1 MMAHPE
7 NEPRRTGRS
16 GKGRTGYGSARR
28 VPPLSLRD
36 ELLLVIFALVFAM
49 SGIVCVSAYFIFRRT
64 ITGEIGRARVDILKQ
79 VGERTRLVKNSL
91 ATISNLYYRDPDIR
105 RAASDPSATASGR
118 SGMIRALKDKAD
130 RYRIALN
137 ELGLDFY
144 MVVVME
150 RGFRY
155 SSRGNESYDFGSARN
170 NLWFDDVIRKRGE
183 IHWVSSYEDFRNT
196 ASPLYVFSAARAIA
210 DPRTGEYLGL
220 LLVNVRERILHAT
233 YGNVLTSR
241 NTIYIADEKGSIV
254 SHPEESMLGLN
265 YVGMSRIRTIFGTG
279 DYAIVRKAGSAILFS
294 HYRDSE
300 SRWSIFEEIPLDDII
315 GPLKNVSL
323 ALAVIFVACIAL
335 SLALSAFF
343 SGRITRP
350 LSLFVDSMEKVG
362 KGDLDVISTIHG
374 WRELG
379 DIDRTFNLMTVRLRG
394 LVADIRQKESE
405 KRKVELDFLRAQINP
420 HFLYNTLFSIKC
432 FISMDRRLEAEAM
445 LANFI
450 DLIRMTFSQGDE
462 LVSLDEE
469 LELVDKYVAI
479 QKARYA
485 DSFHVRRDIGE
496 GLGACAIPRLILQ
509 PIVENA
515 IFHGMDPK
523 GKSGSIRISAWRRDE
538 DFFVSV
544 KDDGPGMTEETIRR
558 ILSDERPAE
567 GSSSMIA
574 LGNVRRRILLH
585 FGEAYGM
592 TIHSS
597 PGEGTELI
605 LGFPMID

>member
-1 MMAHPE
+1 MMGRRE
-7 NEPRRTGRS
+7 KDRSRTGQS
-16 GKGRTGYGSARR
+16 GIGRTGPRIPGR
-28 VPPLSLRD
+28 VPPLTLRD
-36 ELLLVIFALVFAM
+36 ELFLVIFALVFAM
-49 SGIVCVSAYFIFRRT
+49 SGIVCVSAYFIFRQT
-64 ITGEIGRARVDILKQ
+64 IIGEIGRARVDILKQ

-91 ATISNLYYRDPDIR
+91 ATISNLYYHDPDIR
-105 RAASDPSATASGR
+105 RAAANPPGTESGR
-118 SGMIRALKDKAD
+118 VELIRALADKAD

-144 MVVVME
+144 MVVLTE

-155 SSRGNESYDFGSARN
+155 SSRGNERYDFGTARN
-170 NLWFDDVIRKRGE
+170 NLWFDDVLRKRGE
-183 IHWVSSYEDFRNT
+183 IHWVSSYEDFGNT
-196 ASPLYVFSAARAIA
+196 ASPLYVFSAARALA
-210 DPRTGEYLGL
+210 NPETGEYLGL

-233 YGNVLTSR
+233 YRNVLTSR

-265 YVGMSRIRTIFGTG
+265 YVGMSKIRSIFGTG
-279 DYAIVRKAGSAILFS
+279 NNAIVRKAGSSILFS

-300 SRWSIFEEIPLDDII
+300 SRWTIFEEIPLVDII
-315 GPLKNVSL
+315 GPLKNVSF
-323 ALAVIFVACIAL
+323 ALAVIFVACVAL
-335 SLALSAFF
+335 ALALSAFF

-350 LSLFVDSMEKVG
+350 LRLFVDSMEKVG
-362 KGDLDVISTIHG
+362 KGDLDVISTVHE

-379 DIDRTFNLMTVRLRG
+379 DIDRTFNLMTARLRE

-432 FISMDRRLEAEAM
+432 FVSMDRRVDAEAM

-450 DLIRMTFSQGDE
+450 DLIRMTFSHGDE

-469 LELVDKYVAI
+469 LELVEKYVAI

-485 DSFHVRRDIGE
+485 DSFDISREVGD
-496 GLGACAIPRLILQ
+496 GLGACMIPRLILQ

-523 GKSGSIRISAWRRDE
+523 GRAGSIRIRAWRREE
-538 DFFVSV
+538 DLFVSV
-544 KDDGPGMTEETIRR
+544 SDDGLGMTQETVRK
-558 ILSDERPAE
+558 ILSDERPGE

-592 TIHSS
+592 TIRSA
-597 PGEGTELI
+597 PGEGTEVI
-605 LGFPMID
+605 LGFPIID